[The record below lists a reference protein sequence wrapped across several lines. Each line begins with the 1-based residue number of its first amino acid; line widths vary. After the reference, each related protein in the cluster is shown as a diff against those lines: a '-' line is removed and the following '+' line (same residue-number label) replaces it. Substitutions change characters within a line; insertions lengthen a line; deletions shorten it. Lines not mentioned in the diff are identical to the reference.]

1 MNGLPVNPDKTW
13 HAGAD
18 EKTPM
23 EHTRNSVRLVSVID
37 GPTSANASPTRFSR
51 GKDGS
56 WRFIEFTSKNIWFTP
71 SCAQTSLVKDG
82 TNRL

>member
-1 MNGLPVNPDKTW
+1 MNQPVNYIHERFGHELGLPVNPDKTW

-23 EHTRNSVRLVSVID
+23 EHTRNSVRLVNVID

-56 WRFIEFTSKNIWFTP
+56 
-71 SCAQTSLVKDG
+71 
-82 TNRL
+82 